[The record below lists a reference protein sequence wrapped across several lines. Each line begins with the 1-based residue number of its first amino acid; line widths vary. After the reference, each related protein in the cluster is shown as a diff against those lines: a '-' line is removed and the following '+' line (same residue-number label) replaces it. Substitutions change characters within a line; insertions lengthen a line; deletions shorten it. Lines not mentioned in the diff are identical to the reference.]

1 LVAAKEK
8 INRMI
13 MIVFHLI
20 KQVVDV
26 IKKAQMELSTC
37 ACKLTFI
44 KKLSL

>member
-1 LVAAKEK
+1 MN
-8 INRMI
+8 I
-13 MIVFHLI
+13 FQLI

-26 IKKAQMELSTC
+26 KKKAQMELSTC